1 MAELQLGGKT
11 IATQTG
17 NEEAIMHSSLLRVA
31 ARSQPNTPV
40 KGDIYLDST
49 DNKLKIH
56 NGTAFINMVSEP
68 ASGGIV
74 TTYTL
79 SGVTYQ
85 VHTFLQSQSFI
96 LLIDKT
102 VDILLVAGG
111 GGGGRYSA
119 NGVGGGGAGGM
130 VVGSNISIL
139 HGLYA
144 INIGG
149 GGAGYTSNT
158 NGGKGSDSTIVLGSV
173 DTVTAKG
180 GGAGYYDN
188 GSGHTNYAN
197 GGSAGGGGNNTTHNG
212 VGTQD
217 NQTLNSQTLTGH
229 GNGSAAPAN
238 GGYGAGGG
246 GAGGAGGNAAVTPQ
260 LGGVG
265 LANNFRTG
273 SNITYAAGGDSAGST
288 FRNGPANTGDGG
300 TGGYATSGQGGSG
313 ICVIRYQI

>member
-130 VVGSNISIL
+130 VVGNNISRSESMIV
-139 HGLYA
+139 
-144 INIGG
+144 
-149 GGAGYTSNT
+149 S
-158 NGGKGSDSTIVLGSV
+158 SFVDSLIRS
-173 DTVTAKG
+173 
-180 GGAGYYDN
+180 
-188 GSGHTNYAN
+188 S
-197 GGSAGGGGNNTTHNG
+197 
-212 VGTQD
+212 
-217 NQTLNSQTLTGH
+217 LNSLLNSEFLSSLTA
-229 GNGSAAPAN
+229 S
-238 GGYGAGGG
+238 
-246 GAGGAGGNAAVTPQ
+246 
-260 LGGVG
+260 L
-265 LANNFRTG
+265 
-273 SNITYAAGGDSAGST
+273 NI
-288 FRNGPANTGDGG
+288 F
-300 TGGYATSGQGGSG
+300 
-313 ICVIRYQI
+313 